1 MALVKLI
8 PMVMTMSC
16 ACVAHESEFRNDHL
30 PQQPYYSWWQRGVN
44 SQALRPPAANLNNP
58 ALIKNLRFP
67 KLMPVP
73 EANGARDGD
82 EDRGQQSPSPDLSRY
97 DFHAP
102 PRKSSREGPVPH
114 IVIPT
119 KDIYTSDTPSPLS
132 PITPPDRLSPIE
144 ELDDNASL
152 RSKEAVK
159 QNRYQTTAHQ
169 VRPTS
174 TEFELDAIA
183 ESDDVSLEVRSELLF
198 SRQHLELIFADKE
211 LAVRFGSFLRTYRP
225 DSVPIL
231 GYYHDTVK
239 ALKTLKYAE
248 AVVKSLET
256 IPGLEF
262 TSEPN
267 GVTMTW
273 VLEDKAN
280 RVLDVLAKDDL
291 PAFIAYVYVTIVD
304 MALVERVTGK
314 AEIVGNDFAVG
325 LAEVFTISDPSR
337 PDNPLVFASE
347 EFHRMTQYPST
358 KALGRNCRF
367 LGGPKTDPNAIT
379 RIKARRDGSPFI
391 NLVMIV
397 PLRDQNGKVRY
408 YLGAQLDITE
418 LVLSCTGLES
428 FRKLVARR
436 YENADDEAKDNTQA
450 HVDLLTQFQE
460 LSETF
465 STQELQSLLKS
476 QQRQEMDD
484 KVNHGLAGYQSHS
497 GRVPD
502 SLPNGGGGIQFEGFG
517 SAPPLGFY
525 QNYLL
530 VRPHPSLRILFA
542 SPDLRVPG
550 ILQSPLMDQLGGSS
564 RVREDLYHALEAGQ
578 KVTAKVQWLS
588 KSNQDGRARW
598 IHCTPLI
605 SANGLIGVWMVIL
618 VDDDE
623 EPPTPMKTNQSE
635 PMPTTNAP
643 TDVPGVTPWDSVK
656 TDRPRH
662 NNEHDRSS
670 PSTSNS
676 SATAVSE
683 SGKPV
688 FNEKFNYDK
697 VPPVVKEIPESIPF
711 NFATAKL
718 KPSTTDIRVD
728 AAPLAEL
735 DGRQG
740 SNDSLPV
747 LPKSP
752 THQQHFAPLY
762 QQPPPQQ
769 YKGHSPTSD
778 LPFSLQPSY
787 NPQTQKPPQPQPSF
801 LTSADLPFSPAF
813 RPGPRIAGRSYSFVS
828 NSSNNDNN
836 DNGRPGSS
844 RPLSRESAITPM
856 QQSQVQPPDL
866 RWRKPSTDSAGGAAF
881 GVQRGAPVKKPASG
895 MGGRGMGRPSQDSG
909 SGSGGS
915 LGAPMVR
922 KTKKSLSPYGFLFD

>member
-1 MALVKLI
+1 
-8 PMVMTMSC
+8 
-16 ACVAHESEFRNDHL
+16 
-30 PQQPYYSWWQRGVN
+30 
-44 SQALRPPAANLNNP
+44 
-58 ALIKNLRFP
+58 
-67 KLMPVP
+67 MPVA
-73 EANGARDGD
+73 EANDARDGV
-82 EDRGQQSPSPDLSRY
+82 EDRGQQSPSPDLSSY

-102 PRKSSREGPVPH
+102 PRKSSREASLPPIVVPARG
-114 IVIPT
+114 
-119 KDIYTSDTPSPLS
+119 IYGSDTPSPLS

-159 QNRYQTTAHQ
+159 QTPFQTFQTRAHQ
-169 VRPTS
+169 ESSRARMRPTS
-174 TEFELDAIA
+174 TEFELDAIP
-183 ESDDVSLEVRSELLF
+183 ESDDVSLEARSELLF

-256 IPGLEF
+256 IPGLQF
-262 TSEPN
+262 TSESN

-367 LGGPKTDPNAIT
+367 LGGPKTDPNAIS

-391 NLVMIV
+391 NLVMVV

-436 YENADDEAKDNTQA
+436 YDNADDAAKDNTEA

-484 KVNHGLAGYQSHS
+484 KVNHGLPEYQSHS
-497 GRVPD
+497 ERVRD
-502 SLPNGGGGIQFEGFG
+502 SSLSHDGGIQLEGFG

-550 ILQSPLMDQLGGSS
+550 ILQSPLMDQLGGSP

-588 KSNQDGRARW
+588 KSNHDGRARW

-623 EPPTPMKTNQSE
+623 EPPTPIKTTQSE
-635 PMPTTNAP
+635 PMPTTTAP
-643 TDVPGVTPWDSVK
+643 SDVPRATPWDSVK
-656 TDRPRH
+656 NDRPRH
-662 NNEHDRSS
+662 NEPDRSS

-683 SGKPV
+683 AGKPV
-688 FNEKFNYDK
+688 FNERFVYEK
-697 VPPVVKEIPESIPF
+697 VPPVVKEIPESVPL
-711 NFATAKL
+711 NFAPAKL
-718 KPSTTDIRVD
+718 KPSITDIKVD

-740 SNDSLPV
+740 STDSLPI

-752 THQQHFAPLY
+752 TQPQHVTPPY

-769 YKGHSPTSD
+769 YHGHSPTSD
-778 LPFSLQPSY
+778 LPFSLQPGFNTQTLKSSL
-787 NPQTQKPPQPQPSF
+787 PQSSH
-801 LTSADLPFSPAF
+801 LSSADLPFSPSF
-813 RPGPRIAGRSYSFVS
+813 RAGPRIAGRSYSFVS
-828 NSSNNDNN
+828 NSSNNDN

-844 RPLSRESAITPM
+844 RPLSRESAITPV
-856 QQSQVQPPDL
+856 QQSQAQPPDL
-866 RWRKPSTDSAGGAAF
+866 RWRKPSTDSVGGVAF
-881 GVQRGAPVKKPASG
+881 GGQRGTSMKMPASG
-895 MGGRGMGRPSQDSG
+895 MGGRGMGRISQDSG

-915 LGAPMVR
+915 MGAMMVR